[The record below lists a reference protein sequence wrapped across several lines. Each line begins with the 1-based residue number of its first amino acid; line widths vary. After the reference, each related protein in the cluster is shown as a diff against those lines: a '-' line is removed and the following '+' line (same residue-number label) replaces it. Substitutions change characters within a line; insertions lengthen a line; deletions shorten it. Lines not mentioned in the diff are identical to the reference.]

1 MYQCGKTYGVGLKTW
16 FSLIGLL
23 LTVTRDH
30 NQRYQEAGASS
41 EAPNR
46 SRPNRAPRDGVSSMP
61 ACQPQV

>member
-30 NQRYQEAGASS
+30 KSTTSGGWRELRG
-41 EAPNR
+41 
-46 SRPNRAPRDGVSSMP
+46 
-61 ACQPQV
+61 PQ